1 MISSAQKKCPYE
13 IMEPGT
19 CTEYR
24 GEQGNCD
31 KYDSCDKRIEFSKN
45 KCLIENPADGSAV
58 ASVTAG
64 LYLNYQPFAHEEFMQ
79 AMLGEK
85 SAVQYNFSV
94 LCIEWFLALAK
105 ANYFDLRNEDSVML
119 ARSISGQCGKLP
131 HKQLSSMKTGENIVV
146 EYLNCKNMQQLIV
159 SYLKASWENNDVFI
173 KTVLVEHRTLQ
184 QNSSRFCVTWFQA
197 LCKAK
202 PGSRSAHAVLAAK
215 VLKLD
220 TRLSFV

>member
-1 MISSAQKKCPYE
+1 MKSSGQKRCPYE

-31 KYDSCDKRIEFSKN
+31 KYDSCDKRFEFSK
-45 KCLIENPADGSAV
+45 KKRLIENPADGSAV

-64 LYLNYQPFAHEEFMQ
+64 LYLNYRPFAHEEFMQ

-85 SAVQYNFSV
+85 PTVQYNFTV

-105 ANYFDLRNEDSVML
+105 VNYFDLRNEDSVML

-131 HKQLSSMKTGENIVV
+131 HKQISSMKTERNIAV
-146 EYLNCKNMQQLIV
+146 EYLNCKSMQQLMV
-159 SYLKASWENNDVFI
+159 SYLKASWESNDAFI
-173 KTVLVEHRTLQ
+173 KTLLAEHRTLQ
-184 QNSSRFCVTWFQA
+184 QNFSRFCIGWFQT

-202 PGSRSAHAVLAAK
+202 PGSRMAHAVLAAK